1 MDRGLHGGRHI
12 LTYAGNILKDM
23 GIIEL
28 DKGSNIAMQNRIK
41 ETYWKIWIF
50 KQEIYLEADT
60 YKHLLKDMDKIVW
73 AEG

>member
-1 MDRGLHGGRHI
+1 
-12 LTYAGNILKDM
+12 M

-28 DKGSNIAMQNRIK
+28 EKGSNIAMQNRIK

-60 YKHLLKDMDKIVW
+60 YKHLQGIYWKIWIKLYEQKVNR
-73 AEG
+73 